1 MSIELDQLRKLP
13 VAEKLRIVEELC
25 DDIQASNE
33 TPQIPEALQ
42 NDISSRAEELRNDP
56 LSGLTREEL
65 WKRVDNPDA

>member
-13 VAEKLRIVEELC
+13 VAEKLRIVEELW

-42 NDISSRAEELRNDP
+42 NDIS
-56 LSGLTREEL
+56 
-65 WKRVDNPDA
+65 

>member
-13 VAEKLRIVEELC
+13 VAEKLRIVEELW
-25 DDIQASNE
+25 DDIQASDE
-33 TPQIPEALQ
+33 KPQIPEDLQ

-56 LSGLTREEL
+56 SSGLTREEL